1 MKKQKL
7 TKRILNRIIKEE
19 KAKLSRRGILKEVS
33 QDRKRDLVS
42 RMIELEGEVM
52 GGLDEEMIEQFLTSF
67 IVRNWSPQIQASVE
81 EKIRESEEEL
91 G

>member
-19 KAKLSRRGILKEVS
+19 KAKLSRKRLIKEGS
-33 QDRKRDLVS
+33 EERKRDLVS
-42 RMIELEGEVM
+42 RMLELEGEVM

-81 EKIRESEEEL
+81 ENIRESEEEL
-91 G
+91 R